1 MKNSTIITRLLLVC
15 ASISIASCKQDG
27 HSAGHRGSANNQKPA
42 AQSLIARLTADPS
55 DSSKAKVELVASDA
69 KIAKDS
75 SASAVEEAFK
85 NGRPLALKQEGLALT
100 ASDPSTNSTFSL
112 VQCPPGYTSTQPAN
126 QGIGI
131 NNIFSA
137 FSGAGGG
144 GSGLFG
150 GLISGLGGSSGGGIM
165 SSILGSFSNLAGLFG
180 GGGLQGIGL
189 PFGQTADANQQC
201 VPTYGYPTYGQPTYG
216 QPTYGQ
222 PTYGQPTY
230 SYPTP
235 YNYNGQYNQGGTNY
249 YSYGAQ
255 SIPNPTTQPSTQATN
270 QATAQPTSLT
280 SMQK

>member
-1 MKNSTIITRLLLVC
+1 MNNSTFLTGIITRLLLVC

-42 AQSLIARLTADPS
+42 AQSLIARLTADPT
-55 DSSKAKVELVASDA
+55 DSSKGKVELVASDA

-75 SASAVEEAFK
+75 SASAVEDAFK
-85 NGRPLALKQEGLALT
+85 NGKPLSLKQEGTALT

-144 GSGLFG
+144 GSSGLFG

-165 SSILGSFSNLAGLFG
+165 SSVLGSFSNLAGLFG

-201 VPTYGYPTYGQPTYG
+201 VPTYG
-216 QPTYGQ
+216 Q

-235 YNYNGQYNQGGTNY
+235 YAYNGQYNQGGTNY
-249 YSYGAQ
+249 YTYGAQ
-255 SIPNPTTQPSTQATN
+255 STPTATTTPATQT
-270 QATAQPTSLT
+270 TSLT
-280 SMQK
+280 SDQK